1 MVKTQTI
8 TSMTEQQISEVAQ
21 HLENAELNA
30 QDVVKITDQYPGL
43 TFNEALDIQW
53 AIRARKVARGT
64 RIVGMKMGLTSYAKM
79 AQMGVDKPCYG
90 FLADY
95 FSIPQG
101 GEINSKELIHP
112 KVEAEIAFV
121 TNAELSG
128 PGCNTGQVLTA
139 TDFIVP
145 AVEVIDSRYKDFKF
159 DLPSVIADNSSSS
172 RFVIG
177 GRAMSVN
184 EVDLRTIGVVMEK
197 NGSVVELGAGAAVLG
212 NPAAS
217 VAMLVNMLA
226 ERGEVLPA
234 GSFVMTGGITAAV
247 AVEPGDAI
255 VVRYQHLGDVNMKVV

>member
-1 MVKTQTI
+1 MA
-8 TSMTEQQISEVAQ
+8 MTKQQIAEVAE

-30 QDVVKITDQYPGL
+30 DDVVKVTDRYPDMS
-43 TFNEALDIQW
+43 FSEALDVQW
-53 AIRARKVARGT
+53 AIRARKEARGI
-64 RIVGMKMGLTSYAKM
+64 RIVGMKMGLTSWAKM

-95 FSIPQG
+95 FSVPQG
-101 GEINSKELIHP
+101 GEINTKELIHP
-112 KVEAEIAFV
+112 KAEAEIAFV
-121 TNAELSG
+121 INKELSG
-128 PGCNTGQVLTA
+128 PGCHIGDVLAA

-145 AVEVIDSRYKDFKF
+145 AVEIIDSRYQDFKF

-177 GRAMSVN
+177 GRPLSVDGM
-184 EVDLRTIGVVMEK
+184 DLRTVGVVMEK
-197 NGSVVELGAGAAVLG
+197 NGTIVELGASAAVLG

-226 ERGEVLPA
+226 ERGKVLPA

-247 AVEPGDAI
+247 TVEPGDSM
-255 VVRYQHLGDVNMKVV
+255 VVRYQHLGDVTMKFV